1 LDFSLRIPSW
11 FEYNGKIK
19 GYLTTDNA
27 IFLSEYGSPNGFDFD
42 EKYLSEKSSD
52 EFKILIFDTINE
64 NKFFLGF
71 ENLDDEYGYVSTQE
85 QNDMNCEETNCQI
98 IDLKRNKMY
107 EICVLGT
114 ESMDIIRHMI
124 ELM

>member
-1 LDFSLRIPSW
+1 M
-11 FEYNGKIK
+11 
-19 GYLTTDNA
+19 
-27 IFLSEYGSPNGFDFD
+27 
-42 EKYLSEKSSD
+42 
-52 EFKILIFDTINE
+52 IFDTINE